1 MSTSLKKYYWIKL
14 KESFFDDRNIR
25 FLRKQKDGYAMVCV
39 YLMLQCRA
47 LKTEGLLNY
56 RRIMPSLEDDV
67 AFDIDVDVSIV
78 KAALDWF
85 EKLDLIERVD
95 DNALLMSARDELI
108 EIGKEGESAERV
120 RKYRERQKALHC
132 ND

>member
-47 LKTEGLLNY
+47 LKTEG
-56 RRIMPSLEDDV
+56 P
-67 AFDIDVDVSIV
+67 
-78 KAALDWF
+78 
-85 EKLDLIERVD
+85 
-95 DNALLMSARDELI
+95 
-108 EIGKEGESAERV
+108 
-120 RKYRERQKALHC
+120 
-132 ND
+132 